1 VLSHIH
7 NALSENFSAGMPL
20 APEWWRNLFAELNP
34 RLFKESEVFES
45 VVMRQPVDLSRNY
58 SDEDLSEEAALSL
71 IATKLNG
78 LFRVYE
84 QASEPEVSGVL
95 RVNPLY
101 QVEQNGELAILRLKF
116 PSPEY
121 EEEFG
126 ACKRYLPAQVEIN
139 AGLLNDLSASNGEA
153 RRVIGSRVLLD
164 LPKGYL

>member
-1 VLSHIH
+1 
-7 NALSENFSAGMPL
+7 
-20 APEWWRNLFAELNP
+20 
-34 RLFKESEVFES
+34 
-45 VVMRQPVDLSRNY
+45 
-58 SDEDLSEEAALSL
+58 
-71 IATKLNG
+71 
-78 LFRVYE
+78 
-84 QASEPEVSGVL
+84 
-95 RVNPLY
+95 
-101 QVEQNGELAILRLKF
+101 LKF